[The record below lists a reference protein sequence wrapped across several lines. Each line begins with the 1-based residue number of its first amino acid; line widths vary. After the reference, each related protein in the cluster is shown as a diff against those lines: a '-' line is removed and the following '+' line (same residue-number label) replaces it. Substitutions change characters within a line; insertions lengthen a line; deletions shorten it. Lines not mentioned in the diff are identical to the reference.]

1 MSGNITLN
9 LDYQEAMD
17 LWRAVNDRIERME
30 QDLERGLWQGAD
42 KEKARADLERYR
54 LLLKRLE
61 RGPGNAE

>member
-42 KEKARADLERYR
+42 QQKARADLERYR

-61 RGPGNAE
+61 RGPGSAE